1 MSHHH
6 AERSPLRPVV
16 SRELSMLAFNA
27 RVLHEAQDQRT
38 PLLDRFRFLSI
49 VSSNI
54 DEFFGVRVSG
64 IREQIDAGVRGAGA
78 DGRTPVE
85 QMRAIRDA
93 ASLLRNAQQET
104 WRSLVSELSDAGVA
118 LVQWSDLD
126 APAKERLSARFMQE
140 IFPVLTP
147 LAVDPGH
154 PFPYVS
160 SLSLS
165 LAVRLNDPERGVN
178 FFARVKVPQIL
189 GRIVQVGD
197 GRLLLL
203 EELIRAHLHELFA
216 GHELIDA
223 HLFRITRDADI
234 EVEEGEADDL
244 LAAIEE
250 ELRQRR
256 FGKVIRLEIEA
267 GMPEE
272 VQTLLLAGLELSGDA
287 LSEVSGVIDLTVGAE
302 IALLPHPE
310 LRAPTWQPVTPARIR
325 DAEDADDG
333 AADLFQVI
341 SEGDLLLHYP
351 YESFDASAERLF
363 QQAAADP
370 DVLSIRATLYR
381 TGATSSIPGHLIQ
394 AARAGK
400 EVVVLVEI
408 KARFDEAAN
417 IEWARRLEQAGAHV
431 IYGMSGLKTHCKATL
446 IARREANGIRRY
458 VHLSTGNYNPKTAR
472 LYTDIALFTAD
483 PDFGADLS
491 ALFNYLTGLSK
502 HAEYER
508 LLVAPARLR
517 DALRERIVAATA
529 EAAKGGS
536 PYIAAKVNA
545 LVDVEMITL
554 LDEAAERGVR
564 VDLIVRGMCGLLPD
578 PARHGDRLQI
588 RSIVGE
594 FLEHSRLYH
603 FEFDGRSEWF
613 AGSADLMDRNLDRR
627 VEVLFPLLGDESVRR
642 CKEALE
648 LLLADV
654 RNSWILQPDGAWIRR
669 EDMNATRSPRSAFT
683 EFKELATLTAEP
695 LRV

>member
-1 MSHHH
+1 MSHEHRNQSSH
-6 AERSPLRPVV
+6 PIV

-38 PLLDRFRFLSI
+38 LLLDRFRFLSI
-49 VSSNI
+49 VSSNV
-54 DEFFGVRVSG
+54 DEFFSVRVSG
-64 IREQIDAGVRGAGA
+64 IREQIDAGLRVPGA
-78 DGRTPVE
+78 DGRTPLE
-85 QMRAIRDA
+85 QMHAIRESA
-93 ASLLRNAQQET
+93 ALLAVAKQET
-104 WRSLVSELSDAGVA
+104 WKNLVSELSASGVPI
-118 LVQWSDLD
+118 VQWADLEEVVR
-126 APAKERLSARFMQE
+126 ERLSARFTQE

-189 GRIVQVGD
+189 GRIVEVGD
-197 GRLLLL
+197 GRVLLI
-203 EELIRAHLHELFA
+203 EELIKAHLHELFA
-216 GHELIDA
+216 GHEIIDA
-223 HLFRITRDADI
+223 YLFRITRDADF

-256 FGKVIRLEIEA
+256 FGKVIRLEVEA
-267 GMPEE
+267 GMSEE
-272 VQTLLLAGLELSGDA
+272 VRTLLLAGLSLNADA
-287 LSEVSGVIDLTVGAE
+287 LAEVDGVLDLTVGAE
-302 IALLPHPE
+302 IASLPHPE
-310 LRAPTWQPVTPARIR
+310 LRAPTWQPVTPARIT
-325 DAEDADDG
+325 AASHAADG
-333 AADLFQVI
+333 APDLFQVI
-341 SEGDLLLHYP
+341 REGDLLMHYP

-363 QQAAADP
+363 QQAASDP

-400 EVVVLVEI
+400 EVVVLVEL

-417 IEWARRLEQAGAHV
+417 IEWARRLEEAGAHV

-446 IARREANGIRRY
+446 IARREEGAIRRY

-472 LYTDIALFTAD
+472 LYTDIALFTAEQ
-483 PDFGADLS
+483 DFGNDLS

-502 HAEYER
+502 HAEYQR
-508 LLVAPARLR
+508 LLVAPTQLR
-517 DALRERIVAATA
+517 GALRERILAATE
-529 EAAKGGS
+529 EAKRGGS

-545 LVDVEMITL
+545 LVDVEMIAL
-554 LDEAAERGVR
+554 LDEAAEHGVR

-578 PARHGDRLQI
+578 PARHGDRLQV

-594 FLEHSRLYH
+594 FLEHSRIYH
-603 FEFDGRSEWF
+603 FEYDGRSEWF

-627 VEVLFPLLGDESVRR
+627 VEALFPLVNAESVRR
-642 CKEALE
+642 CEEVLE
-648 LLLADV
+648 VLLGDV
-654 RNSWILQPDGAWIRR
+654 RNSWILQPDGAWLRLEEMASSHEKR
-669 EDMNATRSPRSAFT
+669 EMRSAFAD
-683 EFKELATLTAEP
+683 FKRVASAAAE
-695 LRV
+695 